1 MGKLKIDYE
10 KAWFMGIDPIATGKQ
25 LRQMRRQYCE
35 TQESLSALFSDG
47 GDSVSKNAISTWET
61 GKKLPSLS
69 HIVFLAEL
77 YGCSLDDL
85 IITYSRSYAKE
96 DKKQRIPIYSEIYC

>member
-35 TQESLSALFSDG
+35 TQESLSALFSEG
-47 GDSVSKNAISTWET
+47 VVSAESV
-61 GKKLPSLS
+61 
-69 HIVFLAEL
+69 
-77 YGCSLDDL
+77 
-85 IITYSRSYAKE
+85 
-96 DKKQRIPIYSEIYC
+96 